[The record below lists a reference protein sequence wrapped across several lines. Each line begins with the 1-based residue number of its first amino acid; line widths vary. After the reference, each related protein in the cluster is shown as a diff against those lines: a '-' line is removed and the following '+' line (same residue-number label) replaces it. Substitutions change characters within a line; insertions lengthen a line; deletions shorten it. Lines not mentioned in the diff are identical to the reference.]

1 LGKRP
6 AAEDH
11 SVYNSG
17 STVISVP
24 AKNASVLAAL
34 LLFATGSPFVWAAN
48 SSPIDTEKSVLTV
61 RVLKAGLF
69 SPFGHEHEVRAPI
82 SQGTITEGDSPS
94 VELSVD
100 ARQLRLMDTD
110 LSSKDYA
117 EVQSTMLGAKVLDSD
132 KFSHIRFRST
142 RVQKLAT
149 RKWKIEGDL
158 TLHGQTHPVE
168 VEVSSDQGHY
178 RGSATVRQK
187 DFGITPVT
195 AGGGTIKVKNEVRVS
210 FDVLAR

>member
-1 LGKRP
+1 
-6 AAEDH
+6 
-11 SVYNSG
+11 
-17 STVISVP
+17 VP

-34 LLFATGSPFVWAAN
+34 LLFATGSPFVRAAN
-48 SSPIDTEKSVLTV
+48 SSPINTEKSVMTV

-69 SPFGHEHEVRAPI
+69 SAFGHEHEVRARI
-82 SQGTITEGDSPS
+82 SQGTITAGDNPS
-94 VELSVD
+94 VELTVD

-110 LSSKDYA
+110 LSPKDYA
-117 EVQSTMLGAKVLDSD
+117 EVQSTMLGAKVLDSE
-132 KFSHIRFRST
+132 KFPQIQFRST

-149 RKWKIEGDL
+149 GKWKIEGDL
-158 TLHGQTHPVE
+158 TLHGQTHLVE

-187 DFGITPVT
+187 DFGINPVT
-195 AGGGTIKVKNEVRVS
+195 AGGGTIKVKNEVRVF

>member
-1 LGKRP
+1 L
-6 AAEDH
+6 
-11 SVYNSG
+11 
-17 STVISVP
+17 P

-34 LLFATGSPFVWAAN
+34 LLFATGSPFVRAVS
-48 SSPIDTEKSVLTV
+48 SSPIDTAKSVITV

-69 SPFGHEHEVRAPI
+69 SAFGHEHEVRAPI
-82 SQGTITEGDSPS
+82 SQGTITEGDNPS
-94 VELSVD
+94 VELTVD

-110 LSSKDYA
+110 LSPKDYA
-117 EVQSTMLGAKVLDSD
+117 EVQSTMLGAKVLDID
-132 KFSHIRFRST
+132 KFPQIQFRST

-149 RKWKIEGDL
+149 GKWKIEGDL

-210 FDVLAR
+210 FDLLAR